1 MSCWSYKVKTAVY
14 SCVHNVPAIQSWF
27 IFKVTF
33 KLFFN
38 IIQNGFETDK
48 EKSYMWLCLNI

>member
-14 SCVHNVPAIQSWF
+14 SCVHNVLAIQSWF

-48 EKSYMWLCLNI
+48 EKSYM